1 MSRKISAGTL
11 AILMALGLS
20 VTIGAARATA
30 STFLICQGSQHA
42 VFRPPV
48 TNTPQKITITF
59 RDRFTTCS
67 RDGASRTF
75 STAVY
80 TITTVERVAGS
91 TVVTSVGTV
100 TTGFDT
106 GATAVRQITELETNL
121 AACSTTGVATLDG
134 PETLTFF

>member
-1 MSRKISAGTL
+1 LNLPPNIPVRY
-11 AILMALGLS
+11 
-20 VTIGAARATA
+20 
-30 STFLICQGSQHA
+30 
-42 VFRPPV
+42 VFH
-48 TNTPQKITITF
+48 
-59 RDRFTTCS
+59 S
-67 RDGASRTF
+67 GASRTF